1 MMEQIN
7 QELKVYIET
16 NILPLYQG
24 FDTAH
29 GLAHVRQVLENSLSL
44 IPAARELFG
53 EVDAGMV
60 YAIAAYHDTGLQF
73 GRENHEK
80 TSGAYLLADKN
91 LSQWFSPG
99 QIRTMGEAVEDH
111 RASSGKEPRSVYGR
125 IVSEADRDID
135 PKRIVRRVMEYGL
148 ATKPELSEEAQ
159 VRRAV
164 EHIREKY
171 GEGGYMRR
179 YLPCPKN
186 EQGLATLRKWLCT
199 GEIYELCRKHLKI

>member
-1 MMEQIN
+1 MEQIN
-7 QELKVYIET
+7 QELKAYIEK

-24 FDTAH
+24 FDAAH
-29 GLAHVRQVLENSLSL
+29 GPEHVGQVLENSLSL

-53 EVDAGMV
+53 EVDADMV
-60 YAIAAYHDTGLQF
+60 YAIAAYHDTGLRF

-80 TSGAYLLADKN
+80 TSGACLLGDKA
-91 LSQWFSPG
+91 LLQWFSPG
-99 QIRTMGEAVEDH
+99 QITTMQEAIEDH
-111 RASSGKEPRSVYGR
+111 RASSGREPRSVYGR

-135 PKRIVRRVMEYGL
+135 PERIARRVMEYGL
-148 ATKPELSEEAQ
+148 ATQPELAEEAQ

-171 GEGGYMRR
+171 GEGGYMHR

-186 EQGLATLRKWLCT
+186 ERGLAALRKWLET